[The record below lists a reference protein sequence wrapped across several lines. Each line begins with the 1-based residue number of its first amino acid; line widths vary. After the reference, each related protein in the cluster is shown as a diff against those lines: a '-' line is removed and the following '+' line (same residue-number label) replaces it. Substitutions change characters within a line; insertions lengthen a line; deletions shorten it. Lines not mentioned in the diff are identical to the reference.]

1 MYELSGRFTLRDFP
15 VDDGGSSYEPGKS
28 TELWPD

>member
-1 MYELSGRFTLRDFP
+1 MRKLSGQFSLKDFP
-15 VDDGGSSYEPGKS
+15 VDNGSRSYEPGKS